1 LTMHLEVTQQGIVRK
16 EDPAPPPNPRGQW
29 TSASSAAYDLAC
41 PGRHLAQ
48 KGIPEPPS
56 DNDQD
61 FGRRVHRA
69 LANSGDVKLLSSF
82 TIKERELFDS
92 CRAIEKKVVLDYF
105 GVDHPAMRVYR
116 EERKWVKFR
125 GPDGRIYEHSGQ
137 ADAVFI
143 AGAKG
148 LIIDYKSLA
157 GEVADASSNQQ
168 IRDQTALW
176 RGDIMRQG
184 GILVECGGAIVQ
196 PYVTHSPV
204 VVNYKEPD
212 MDRSAKEMMERVVR
226 SNDPKSP
233 RIAGE
238 LQCKFC
244 RAHSICMEYQ
254 TWASATLPTF
264 RGLAEFHVEQW
275 KPEQR
280 TIFMDRYAIAK
291 QWIED
296 TKAAMEAG
304 ASQDPN
310 FVPGYALVDGQV
322 KTPITDL
329 KTLLDRIVAQG
340 GTATDLL
347 VEAGDVTKKDLEAYF
362 KRLIRNKIKG
372 SIAQNKA
379 YEELLQGITTEKRN
393 KPSLKKI

>member
-1 LTMHLEVTQQGIVRK
+1 MHLELITTGIVKK
-16 EDPAPPPNPRGQW
+16 EDAPPKDERGGH
-29 TSASSAAYDLAC
+29 TSASAAAYDLAC

-61 FGRRVHRA
+61 FGRRVHKA

-92 CRAIEKKVVLDYF
+92 CRAIEKKVVLEYF

-125 GPDGRIYEHSGQ
+125 GPDGKIYEHSGQ
-137 ADAVFI
+137 ADAVFV
-143 AGAKG
+143 AGAKA

-226 SNDPKSP
+226 SNDPNSP

-244 RAHSICMEYQ
+244 RATSNCLEYQ
-254 TWASATLPTF
+254 KWATATLPSF
-264 RGLAEFHVEQW
+264 RNLMELSPEQW
-275 KPEQR
+275 LPENR
-280 TIFMDRYAIAK
+280 TTFMDRYTIAK
-291 QWIED
+291 QWLED

-310 FVPGYALVDGQV
+310 FVPGYALMDGQV

-329 KTLLDRIVAQG
+329 KTLLDRIVAHG
-340 GTATDLL
+340 GTAAALL
-347 VEAGDVTKKDLEAYF
+347 TEAGDVTKKDLEAYF

-379 YEELLQGITTEKRN
+379 YEELLAGLTTPRPN
-393 KPSLKKI
+393 KPTLKKV